1 MHKPIVIE
9 VSGEPLGV
17 VVPAGEGFRFMAV
30 RFPVFSIDGQIF
42 SSVVE
47 ARVAASLAVRN
58 SRVQGEG
65 QNAAA

>member
-17 VVPAGEGFRFMAV
+17 VIPSGEGFRFMAV
-30 RFPVFSIDGQIF
+30 RFPVFSIDGQVF
-42 SSVVE
+42 SSVAE
-47 ARVAASLAVRN
+47 ARMAAGFALEISPDRDA
-58 SRVQGEG
+58 G

>member
-17 VVPAGEGFRFMAV
+17 VIPSGEGFRFMAV
-30 RFPVFSIDGQIF
+30 RFPVFSIDGQVF
-42 SSVVE
+42 SSVAE
-47 ARVAASLAVRN
+47 ARMAAGFALEN
-58 SRVQGEG
+58 SPDRDAG

>member
-17 VVPAGEGFRFMAV
+17 VIPSGQGFRFMAV

-42 SSVVE
+42 SSVAE
-47 ARVAASLAVRN
+47 ARLAASFAVRT
-58 SRVQGEG
+58 SPEQSGG